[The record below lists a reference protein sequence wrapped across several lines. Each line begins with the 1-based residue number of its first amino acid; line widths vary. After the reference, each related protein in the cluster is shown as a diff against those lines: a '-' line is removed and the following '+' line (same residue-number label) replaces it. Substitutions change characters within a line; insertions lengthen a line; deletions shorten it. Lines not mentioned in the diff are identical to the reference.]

1 MKIVY
6 YSLTGNIK
14 KFLKKTKSNEII
26 EIKENLI
33 IDDKFILVTS
43 TVGFGEIPSIVDV
56 FLAKN
61 HKNLVVVVGSGN
73 RNWGVFFANAAKLIS
88 KKYNVINPLN
98 FELQGTDEDV
108 EKFKKIREE
117 IYELYRT

>member
-14 KFLKKTKSNEII
+14 KFLEKTECNEMI
-26 EIKENLI
+26 EIEENLI

-56 FLAKN
+56 FLVKN
-61 HKNLVVVVGSGN
+61 HKNLVAVIGSGN
-73 RNWGVFFANAAKLIS
+73 RNWGIFFANAAKLIS
-88 KKYNVINPLN
+88 KKYDVINPFN

-108 EKFKKIREE
+108 ERFKKIRKE